1 MLRLSNFDKN
11 PYAVPGMKYL
21 IKTKT
26 SPRFEIVTYIGG
38 GEFERDL
45 FGLHFDEL
53 KNFKIN
59 PEDKTKRY
67 VVGLDVLLKNKSYRD
82 LAKKSLVKKKDGS
95 PKTNNKKKVYE
106 YEKSYSHFMDVLYQ
120 SFLNLPKE
128 PAKIIEGNDVLSD
141 DFTLED
147 LLQKQFELSSSD
159 FVKSQK
165 SQLSRSY

>member
-1 MLRLSNFDKN
+1 MLRLSNFEEN

-59 PEDKTKRY
+59 PDDKTVRY
-67 VVGLDVLLKNKSYRD
+67 VVGFDVLLKNKSYRD
-82 LAKKSLVKKKDGS
+82 LAKKSLVLKKDGN
-95 PKTNNKKKVYE
+95 PKTNNKKEVYE
-106 YEKSYSHFMDVLYQ
+106 YEKSYSYFMDVLYQ
-120 SFLNLPKE
+120 TFLNLPKE
-128 PAKIIEGNDVLSD
+128 PAKIVEGNDVLSD

-147 LLQKQFELSSSD
+147 LLQKQSELNSSD
-159 FVKSQK
+159 FVSR
-165 SQLSRSY
+165 QLSRSY

>member
-59 PEDKTKRY
+59 PDDKTERY

-82 LAKKSLVKKKDGS
+82 LAKKSLVLKKDGT

-120 SFLNLPKE
+120 TFLNLPKE
-128 PAKIIEGNDVLSD
+128 KAKIVEGNDVISD

>member
-59 PEDKTKRY
+59 PNDETKRY

-82 LAKKSLVKKKDGS
+82 LAKKSLVLKKDGT

-120 SFLNLPKE
+120 TFLNLPKE
-128 PAKIIEGNDVLSD
+128 KAKIVEGNDVISD

>member
-1 MLRLSNFDKN
+1 MLKLSYFDKN
-11 PYAVPGMKYL
+11 PYAVPEKKYL

-26 SPRFEIVTYIGG
+26 SPRFEIATYKGN

-59 PEDKTKRY
+59 PDDETERY

-82 LAKKSLVKKKDGS
+82 LAKKSLVLKKDGT

-106 YEKSYSHFMDVLYQ
+106 YEKSYSYFMDVLYQ
-120 SFLNLPKE
+120 TFLNLDKE
-128 PAKIIEGNDVLSD
+128 PAKIVKGNDVLSD
-141 DFTLED
+141 DFTLKD
-147 LLQKQFELSSSD
+147 LLQKQFELYSSD
-159 FVKSQK
+159 FVN
-165 SQLSRSY
+165 SQLSLSY

>member
-59 PEDKTKRY
+59 PNDKTKRY

-120 SFLNLPKE
+120 SFLKLPKE
-128 PAKIIEGNDVLSD
+128 PAEIVEGNDVISD

>member
-1 MLRLSNFDKN
+1 MLRLSNFEEN

-59 PEDKTKRY
+59 PDDKTVRY
-67 VVGLDVLLKNKSYRD
+67 VVGFDVLLKNKSYRH
-82 LAKKSLVKKKDGS
+82 LAKKSPVLKKDGT
-95 PKTNNKKKVYE
+95 PKTNNKKEVYE

-120 SFLNLPKE
+120 TFLKLPKE
-128 PAKIIEGNDVLSD
+128 PAKIVEGNDVLSD

-147 LLQKQFELSSSD
+147 LFQKQSELNSSD
-159 FVKSQK
+159 FVSR
-165 SQLSRSY
+165 QLSRSY

>member
-1 MLRLSNFDKN
+1 MLRLSNFEEN

-26 SPRFEIVTYIGG
+26 SPRFEIVTYKGG

-59 PEDKTKRY
+59 PDDKTVRY
-67 VVGLDVLLKNKSYRD
+67 VVGFDVLLKNKSYRD
-82 LAKKSLVKKKDGS
+82 LAKKSLVLKKDGN

-120 SFLNLPKE
+120 TFLNLPKE
-128 PAKIIEGNDVLSD
+128 PAEIVEGNDVLSD

-147 LLQKQFELSSSD
+147 LFQKQSELNSSD
-159 FVKSQK
+159 FVSR
-165 SQLSRSY
+165 QLSRSY

>member
-26 SPRFEIVTYIGG
+26 SPRFEIATYKGG

-128 PAKIIEGNDVLSD
+128 PAKIVKGNDVISD

-159 FVKSQK
+159 FIKSQK

>member
-59 PEDKTKRY
+59 PDDKTERY

-82 LAKKSLVKKKDGS
+82 LAKKSLVLKKDGT

-106 YEKSYSHFMDVLYQ
+106 YEKSYSYFMDVLYQ

-128 PAKIIEGNDVLSD
+128 SAEIVEGNDVISN

>member
-26 SPRFEIVTYIGG
+26 SPRFEIVTYKGG

-59 PEDKTKRY
+59 PEDETKRY

-128 PAKIIEGNDVLSD
+128 PAKIIEGNDVISD

-159 FVKSQK
+159 FVKSQ
-165 SQLSRSY
+165 LSLSY

>member
-1 MLRLSNFDKN
+1 MLRLSNFEEN

-59 PEDKTKRY
+59 PDDKTVRY
-67 VVGLDVLLKNKSYRD
+67 VVGFDVLLKNKSYRD
-82 LAKKSLVKKKDGS
+82 LAKKSLVLKKDGN

-120 SFLNLPKE
+120 TFLNLPKE
-128 PAKIIEGNDVLSD
+128 PAKIVEGNDVLSD

-147 LLQKQFELSSSD
+147 LFQKQSELNSSD
-159 FVKSQK
+159 FVSR
-165 SQLSRSY
+165 QLSRSY

>member
-59 PEDKTKRY
+59 PNDETKRY
-67 VVGLDVLLKNKSYRD
+67 VVGFDVLLKNKSYRD
-82 LAKKSLVKKKDGS
+82 LAKKSLVLKKDGN

-106 YEKSYSHFMDVLYQ
+106 YEKSYSYFMDVLYQ
-120 SFLNLPKE
+120 TFLNLPKE
-128 PAKIIEGNDVLSD
+128 PAKIVEGNDVLSD